1 MSLGSGVVAGV
12 VATEVMVGPMTFKQF
27 PFTITRFSVPQKVV
41 ELTVSPGSSCVADVA
56 AVTISQLA
64 DGLVWKVNKKGGG
77 SAVPVTP
84 AIADSSEGF
93 PSVFFFVFFLF
104 IFHLLHFLNS
114 LCFFSDIFLS
124 FFIFFSFPPPPSS
137 ASRPP

>member
-1 MSLGSGVVAGV
+1 MQSSWCLLGLASLL
-12 VATEVMVGPMTFKQF
+12 ELWPQVMVGPMTFKQF

-64 DGLVWKVNKKGGG
+64 DGLVSKVNKKGGG

-93 PSVFFFVFFLF
+93 PSVFCFSFFFFF
-104 IFHLLHFLNS
+104 A
-114 LCFFSDIFLS
+114 
-124 FFIFFSFPPPPSS
+124 FFIFYIF
-137 ASRPP
+137 